1 MKDKFYIIIEVKK
14 TINYINKI
22 IVNYPKVEYV
32 LKNNI
37 ELNSYKLLEYCY
49 KANILKENRLSYQKE
64 IIVIIRMI
72 DYYFY
77 LSYLNKLINKNK
89 YESISN
95 YLLNIMKYVY
105 GWIRSEEG
113 K

>member
-1 MKDKFYIIIEVKK
+1 
-14 TINYINKI
+14 
-22 IVNYPKVEYV
+22 
-32 LKNNI
+32 
-37 ELNSYKLLEYCY
+37 
-49 KANILKENRLSYQKE
+49 
-64 IIVIIRMI
+64 MI

>member
-37 ELNSYKLLEYCY
+37 DKHIKNMYNNIVVHSTRIETMNFFNNSVNGR
-49 KANILKENRLSYQKE
+49 ANALSFTFQIFPPFSVPSRLFLP
-64 IIVIIRMI
+64 V
-72 DYYFY
+72 
-77 LSYLNKLINKNK
+77 LPA
-89 YESISN
+89 
-95 YLLNIMKYVY
+95 
-105 GWIRSEEG
+105 
-113 K
+113 